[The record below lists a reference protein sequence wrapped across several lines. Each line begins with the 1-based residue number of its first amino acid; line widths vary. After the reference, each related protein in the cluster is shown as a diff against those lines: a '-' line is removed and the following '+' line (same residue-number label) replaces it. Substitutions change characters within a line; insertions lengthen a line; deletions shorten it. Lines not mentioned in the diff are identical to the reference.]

1 MKITFNN
8 HMPAWLASKVLTPT
22 AKLLLQ
28 RMIVAI
34 SEGGSHSV
42 CISRQEFADELGVS
56 PRSISNA
63 FRQLEKEELILTIKN
78 PNPLDQTRNFKIAD
92 KALGD
97 ENEQSV

>member
-8 HMPAWLASKVLTPT
+8 HMPAWLYASKVLTPT

-28 RMIVAI
+28 RMIAI
-34 SEGGSHSV
+34 SKGGAQPV

-63 FRQLEKEELILTIKN
+63 FRQLEKEELILPIKN
-78 PNPLDQTRNFKIAD
+78 PNPFDQTRNFQITD
-92 KALGD
+92 KTLGD
-97 ENEQSV
+97 END

>member
-1 MKITFNN
+1 MKITFN
-8 HMPAWLASKVLTPT
+8 HMPAWLYASKVLTPT

-28 RMIVAI
+28 RMIAI
-34 SEGGSHSV
+34 SEDGSQPV

-63 FRQLEKEELILTIKN
+63 FRQLEKEELILPIKN
-78 PNPLDQTRNFKIAD
+78 PNPFDQTRNFKISD

-97 ENEQSV
+97 ENE

>member
-1 MKITFNN
+1 MS
-8 HMPAWLASKVLTPT
+8 AWLYASKVLTPT

-28 RMIVAI
+28 RMIAI
-34 SEGGSHSV
+34 SEDGSQPV

-63 FRQLEKEELILTIKN
+63 FRQLEKEELILLIKN
-78 PNPLDQTRNFKIAD
+78 PNPFDQTRNFKIAD

-97 ENEQSV
+97 ENE